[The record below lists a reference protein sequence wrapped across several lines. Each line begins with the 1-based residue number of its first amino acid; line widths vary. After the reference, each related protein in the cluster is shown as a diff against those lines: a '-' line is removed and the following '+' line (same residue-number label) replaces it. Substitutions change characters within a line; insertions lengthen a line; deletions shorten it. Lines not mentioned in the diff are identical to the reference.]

1 MTQPFTPHRIAVIA
15 PSPVS
20 MFNLAIPEMLFG
32 KVVSD
37 GRPGYEVVVCAA
49 EPGPVPTSGGLDLYV
64 RHGLDAV
71 RDADTV
77 IVAGTGAPYEPEA
90 RIVAAVKEAA
100 DAGKRI
106 ASLCTGA
113 FQLAEAGLLQ
123 GRKATTYW
131 AHAAELRRRYPQID
145 LCGDVLYVQ
154 DGPYLTASGYAAGID
169 LCLHVIRTDY
179 GAAVANEVARGA
191 LVAPVRPGG
200 QTQFTQTPL
209 PPERG
214 TACADTRGW
223 AMRNL
228 DKPLT
233 LTDLARHAGCSVRTL
248 TRRFHAESGVSPL
261 QWLLHQR
268 IERAKELLETT
279 ALPMDQ
285 VARACGLGTADSLR
299 GHLVRRTG
307 LTPSAYRAQFSR
319 LGTASATGTGA
330 VGVTSSVA

>member
-1 MTQPFTPHRIAVIA
+1 MPQPLAPHRIAVIA

-32 KVVSD
+32 KVEVD
-37 GRPGYEVVVCAA
+37 GRPGYEVIICAA

-64 RHGLDAV
+64 RRGLDAT
-71 RDADTV
+71 READTV
-77 IVAGTGAPYEPEA
+77 VVAGTGAPYEPDP

-100 DAGKRI
+100 ADGKRV

-113 FQLAEAGLLQ
+113 FQLAEAGLLA
-123 GRKATTYW
+123 GRRATTYW
-131 AHAAELRRRYPQID
+131 AHAEELRRRYPQVD
-145 LCGDVLYVQ
+145 LQGDVLYVQ
-154 DGPYLTASGYAAGID
+154 DGPYVTSSGYAAGID

-179 GAAVANEVARGA
+179 GAAVANEVARRA

-200 QTQFTQTPL
+200 QTQFTHTPL

-214 TACADTRGW
+214 NACADTRGW
-223 AMRNL
+223 AMRHL
-228 DKPLT
+228 DKPLS
-233 LTDLARHAGCSVRTL
+233 LTDLARHAGVSVRTL

-279 ALPMDQ
+279 TLPMDQ

-299 GHLVRRTG
+299 AHVVRRTG
-307 LTPSAYRAQFSR
+307 LTPSAYRTQFSR
-319 LGTASATGTGA
+319 LGTAASAD
-330 VGVTSSVA
+330 TSSAA

>member
-1 MTQPFTPHRIAVIA
+1 MTQPLAPHRIAVVA

-32 KVVSD
+32 KVEVD
-37 GRPGYEVVVCAA
+37 GRPGYEVVICAA

-64 RHGLDAV
+64 RHGLDV
-71 RDADTV
+71 VETADTLL
-77 IVAGTGAPYEPEA
+77 VAGTGEPFEPDG
-90 RIVAAVKEAA
+90 RIVAAVREAA
-100 DAGKRI
+100 AAGKRI

-113 FQLAEAGLLQ
+113 FQLAEAGLLH
-123 GRKATTYW
+123 GRRATTYW
-131 AHAAELRRRYPQID
+131 AHAEELRRRYPHVD
-145 LCGDVLYVQ
+145 LRGDVLYVQ
-154 DGPYLTASGYAAGID
+154 DGPYVTSSGYAAGID
-169 LCLHVIRTDY
+169 LCLHIVRTDY
-179 GAAVANEVARGA
+179 GAAVANEVARRA

-214 TACADTRGW
+214 NACSDTRGW

-233 LTDLARHAGCSVRTL
+233 LTDLARHAGVSVRTL

-279 ALPMDQ
+279 ELSMDQ
-285 VARACGLGTADSLR
+285 VARASGLGTADSLR

-319 LGTASATGTGA
+319 LGTGA
-330 VGVTSSVA
+330 AGATSSVA

>member
-1 MTQPFTPHRIAVIA
+1 MSQSSVPHRIAVIA

-32 KVVSD
+32 KVVRD
-37 GRPGYEVVVCAA
+37 GLPGYEVVVCAA

-90 RIVAAVKEAA
+90 RIVAAVREAA
-100 DAGKRI
+100 AAGKRI

-123 GRKATTYW
+123 GRRATTYW

-145 LCGDVLYVQ
+145 LRGDVLYVQ

-169 LCLHVIRTDY
+169 LCLHIIRTDY

-233 LTDLARHAGCSVRTL
+233 LTDLARHAGVSVRTL

-285 VARACGLGTADSLR
+285 LARACGLGTADSLR

-319 LGTASATGTGA
+319 LGTGASE
-330 VGVTSSVA
+330 VTSSVA

>member
-1 MTQPFTPHRIAVIA
+1 MPQPFAPHRIAVVA

-32 KVVSD
+32 KVEVA

-49 EPGPVPTSGGLDLYV
+49 EPGPVPTTGGLDLYV
-64 RHGLDAV
+64 RRGLDAV
-71 RDADTV
+71 READTV
-77 IVAGTGAPYEPEA
+77 LVAGTGEAFEPEA
-90 RIVAAVKEAA
+90 RIVAAVRAAAA
-100 DAGKRI
+100 DGRRI

-113 FQLAEAGLLQ
+113 FQLAEAGLLH

-131 AHAAELRRRYPQID
+131 AHADEMRRRYPQVD

-154 DGPYLTASGYAAGID
+154 DGPYVTSSGYAAGID
-169 LCLHVIRTDY
+169 LCLHIIRTDY
-179 GAAVANEVARGA
+179 GAAVANEVARRA

-233 LTDLARHAGCSVRTL
+233 LTDLARHAGVSVRTL

-285 VARACGLGTADSLR
+285 VAHDCGLGTADSLR

-307 LTPSAYRAQFSR
+307 LTPSAYRTQFSR
-319 LGTASATGTGA
+319 LGTGA
-330 VGVTSSVA
+330 PAVTSSVA

>member
-1 MTQPFTPHRIAVIA
+1 MSQPLAPHRIAVVA

-32 KVVSD
+32 KVEVA

-49 EPGPVPTSGGLDLYV
+49 EPGPVPTTGGLDLYV
-64 RHGLDAV
+64 RHGLDVV
-71 RDADTV
+71 READTV
-77 IVAGTGAPYEPEA
+77 LVAGTGEPFEPES
-90 RIVAAVKEAA
+90 RIVTAVREAA
-100 DAGKRI
+100 TAGKRI

-113 FQLAEAGLLQ
+113 FQLAEAGLLH
-123 GRKATTYW
+123 GRRATTYW
-131 AHAAELRRRYPQID
+131 AHAEELRRRYPQVD
-145 LCGDVLYVQ
+145 LRGDVLYVQ
-154 DGPYLTASGYAAGID
+154 DGPYVTSSGYAAGID
-169 LCLHVIRTDY
+169 LCLHIIRSDY
-179 GAAVANEVARGA
+179 GAAVANEVARRA

-214 TACADTRGW
+214 NACADTRGW

-233 LTDLARHAGCSVRTL
+233 LTDLARHAGVSVRTL

-299 GHLVRRTG
+299 GHLIRRTG

-319 LGTASATGTGA
+319 LGSPTGTGGA
-330 VGVTSSVA
+330 EATSSVA